1 MPLDVEAL
9 ERSFDLIAPR
19 GEEFTDRFYRRLFAV
34 EPSTRELFARVDMD
48 TQKSSLLA
56 ALVTLRNS
64 LRESSVI
71 APDLEELGAR
81 HVRYGARP
89 EHYRA
94 FGSVLLETM
103 AEMSGSAWKPEYT
116 AAWAEAFKVVQA
128 IMLQGAALKGG
139 SRQ

>member
-19 GEEFTDRFYRRLFAV
+19 GQEFIERFYRRLFEI
-34 EPSTRELFARVDMD
+34 EPSARELFARVNMD

-71 APDLEELGAR
+71 APDIEELGAR
-81 HVRYGARP
+81 HVGYGARP

-94 FGSVLLETM
+94 FGSALLETM
-103 AEMSGSAWKPEYT
+103 AEMSGSAWKAEYT

-128 IMLQGAALKGG
+128 IMLQGAALKAGK
-139 SRQ
+139 RE